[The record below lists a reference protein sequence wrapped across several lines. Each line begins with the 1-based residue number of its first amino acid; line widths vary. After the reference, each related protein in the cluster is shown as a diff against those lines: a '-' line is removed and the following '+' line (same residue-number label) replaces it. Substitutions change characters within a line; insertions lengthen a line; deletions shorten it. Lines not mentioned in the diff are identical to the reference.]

1 MVRMV
6 GSSGP
11 LFCNGIPVCGGS
23 GGGKSR
29 LRGIRAEL
37 EGGLVSGL
45 AEVRQEVAT
54 LLLAGMEDLTGGG
67 LVDGLGPVLTELLE
81 AATQLF
87 QKSVRREGGLGR
99 HRLLRRGKRTTA
111 RAAIQLRLPLSVG
124 APERFA
130 TPVPAMSLPL
140 VFRRAAR
147 AEFDDAADWYEQ
159 HRAGQGAAFVA
170 AVQKVLDQ
178 I

>member
-6 GSSGP
+6 CSSGP
-11 LFCNGIPVCGGS
+11 LFCNGIPVCGWS

-29 LRGIRAEL
+29 LRGIRAER

-45 AEVRQEVAT
+45 SEVRQEVAN
-54 LLLAGMEDLTGGG
+54 LLLAGMDDLTGGG
-67 LVDGLGPVLTELLE
+67 LVDGLGHVLTELLE

-111 RAAIQLRLPLSVG
+111 RAAVQLRLPLSVG
-124 APERFA
+124 APERFV
-130 TPVPAMSLPL
+130 TPASLRIL
-140 VFRRAAR
+140 AL
-147 AEFDDAADWYEQ
+147 WS
-159 HRAGQGAAFVA
+159 A
-170 AVQKVLDQ
+170 AVSAALG
-178 I
+178 